1 MRLLLLLFVACVL
14 ATPALSEVENRQFT
28 NNETVSPQ
36 PGRAYLLVRTHDF
49 KNKRAL
55 FGGTLRAS
63 PVLVRLLTGEE
74 MRQAD
79 NLHSSDPG
87 HWLEKVPSNVVTMVA
102 YTPYAAS
109 GGENTVLVAVEPG
122 TYTLA
127 GIIAS
132 TAVLGTGL
140 GMGTVRFEAK
150 PGIITDLGEVLI
162 VYDDAPTDIP
172 ELANVVT
179 GKPMELTNH
188 FFFDV
193 AIRPVSAA
201 TTVPAGLALLPR
213 IPADYHA
220 MPAFPNYVGDYV
232 GGGQLSRLAPLAGV
246 LDYDKNGDV
255 VDLKLNANTVETK
268 AGPSQTD
275 ATQAPTGIQ

>member
-1 MRLLLLLFVACVL
+1 MRFLLLFFAACIL
-14 ATPALSEVENRQFT
+14 ATPAHSESEDRQFT
-28 NNETVSPQ
+28 NSETVSLQ
-36 PGRAYLLVRTHDF
+36 PDKAYLVVRTHDF

-63 PVLVRLLTGEE
+63 PVLIRLLSDDE
-74 MRQAD
+74 MREAA
-79 NLHSSDPG
+79 NLHSKDPD

-109 GGENTVLVAVEPG
+109 GGENTVLVAVKPG
-122 TYTLA
+122 TYIFA

-140 GMGTVRFEAK
+140 GMGTVRFAAK
-150 PGIITDLGEVLI
+150 PGVVTDLGEILM

-172 ELANVVT
+172 ELAKVVT
-179 GKPMELTNH
+179 GKPMELTDH

-193 AIRPVSAA
+193 AIRAVDAA
-201 TTVPAGLALLPR
+201 TAVPTGLASLPR
-213 IPADYHA
+213 VPADYRA
-220 MPAFPNYVGDYV
+220 MSAFPNYIGDYV

-246 LDYDKNGDV
+246 LDYTKDGDV
-255 VDLKLNANTVETK
+255 IDLKAR
-268 AGPSQTD
+268 Q
-275 ATQAPTGIQ
+275 